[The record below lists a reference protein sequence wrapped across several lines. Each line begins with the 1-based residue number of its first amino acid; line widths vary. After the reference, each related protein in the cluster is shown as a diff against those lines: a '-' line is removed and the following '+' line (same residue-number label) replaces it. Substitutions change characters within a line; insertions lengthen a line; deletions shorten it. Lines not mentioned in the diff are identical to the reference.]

1 MPFLN
6 ANGIRTRYEI
16 EGEGPA
22 LLLIAG
28 NGMDRSCFKDQVPA
42 FAKHFRC
49 ITYDM
54 RGIGES
60 DVPPADY
67 VTREMAMDALA
78 LLDGLKIERAHI
90 GGYSLGGCI
99 GQEMALAAP
108 ERVATLSLYSSL
120 DKMQPYL
127 RRRYE
132 ILIKILM
139 EGTPELWAMYT
150 GFTAFGENYIN
161 AHDAEIEQEV
171 KTRAARWHG
180 ANPPSKEGLLG
191 HYRALMLHD
200 TTGRL
205 SAIRCPTW
213 IAVGTS
219 DTVTPPSYSKR
230 MQAAIAGAEINIFEG
245 GPHRLL
251 NFAVRE
257 FNDAALA
264 FLLRHKAA

>member
-16 EGEGPA
+16 EGKGPA
-22 LLLIAG
+22 LLLVAG
-28 NGMDRSCFKDQVPA
+28 NGMDRTCFRDQVPE

-49 ITYDM
+49 ITYDL

-60 DVPPADY
+60 DVTPAGY
-67 VTREMAMDALA
+67 GTREMAADALA
-78 LLDGLKIERAHI
+78 LLASLKIERAHI
-90 GGYSLGGCI
+90 AGYSLGGCI
-99 GQEMALAAP
+99 GQEMALAEP
-108 ERVATLSLYSSL
+108 ECVATLSLYSSL

-132 ILIKILM
+132 ILIKVLM
-139 EGTPELWAMYT
+139 EGTPELWAMYSA
-150 GFTAFGENYIN
+150 FAAFGEAYIN

-171 KTRAARWHG
+171 KARAARWHG
-180 ANPPSKEGLLG
+180 SQPPSKEGLLG

-200 TTGRL
+200 AAGRL
-205 SAIRCPTW
+205 PAIRCPTW

-219 DTVTPPSYSKR
+219 DTVTPPSYSER
-230 MQAAIAGAEINIFEG
+230 MQAAIPGAEMKVFEG

-251 NFAVRE
+251 NFAIRE
-257 FNDAALA
+257 FNEAALA
-264 FLLRHKAA
+264 FLLRHRAA

>member
-1 MPFLN
+1 MPFLT

-16 EGEGPA
+16 EGEGPP
-22 LLLIAG
+22 LLFIAG
-28 NGMDRSCFKDQVPA
+28 NGMDRTCFKDQVLA

-60 DVPPADY
+60 DVTPADY
-67 VTREMAMDALA
+67 GTPEMAADALA
-78 LLDGLKIERAHI
+78 LLDGLKIERAHVA
-90 GGYSLGGCI
+90 GYSLGGCI

-120 DKMQPYL
+120 DRMQPYL

-132 ILIKILM
+132 ILIKVLM

-150 GFTAFGENYIN
+150 AFTAFGEEYIN

-171 KTRAARWHG
+171 KTRAARWYG

-200 TTGRL
+200 TSVRL
-205 SAIRCPTW
+205 HAIRCPTW

-219 DTVTPPSYSKR
+219 DTVTPSSYSKR
-230 MQAAIAGAEINIFEG
+230 MQAAIRGAEMQVFEG

-251 NFAVRE
+251 NFAIRE
-257 FNDAALA
+257 FNQAALA
-264 FLLRHKAA
+264 FLLRHRA

>member
-1 MPFLN
+1 MPFLT

-16 EGEGPA
+16 EGEGPP

-28 NGMDRSCFKDQVPA
+28 NGMDRTCFREQVPE
-42 FAKHFRC
+42 FSRHFRC

-60 DVPPADY
+60 DVTPADY
-67 VTREMAMDALA
+67 GVMDMAQDALF
-78 LLDGLKIERAHI
+78 LLDGLGIERAHVA
-90 GGYSLGGCI
+90 GYSLGGCI
-99 GQEMALAAP
+99 GQEMALGAP
-108 ERVATLSLYSSL
+108 ARVATLSLYSSL

-132 ILIKILM
+132 ILIKVLM
-139 EGTPELWAMYT
+139 ETTPELWAM
-150 GFTAFGENYIN
+150 FSAFSAFGEEYIN
-161 AHDAEIEQEV
+161 AHDAEIEAEV
-171 KTRAARWHG
+171 RLRAGRWH
-180 ANPPSKEGLLG
+180 APNPPSKEGFLG

-200 TTGRL
+200 TSDRVSG
-205 SAIRCPTW
+205 IRSPTW

-230 MQAAIAGAEINIFEG
+230 LNALIPGSEMVVFEG

-251 NFAVRE
+251 NFSVRE
-257 FNDAALA
+257 FNQAALA
-264 FLLRHKAA
+264 FLLHHR